1 MRKMGVDQVVGNKF
15 KAKEFTH
22 FVIGGV
28 ESFKFFSGGGAWMM
42 KYKHQHQTPTDI
54 LTHLQLNPPLP
65 PMWTLMGPF

>member
-28 ESFKFFSGGGAWMM
+28 ESFKFFSGG
-42 KYKHQHQTPTDI
+42 DI
-54 LTHLQLNPPLP
+54 IKFMTQEEHSGGNA
-65 PMWTLMGPF
+65 MN